1 MPERVPITLAYREV
15 EAKSVAF
22 MVCKR
27 NGVSSK
33 SESHWANPVPQD
45 TTIDRLDPHLVT
57 SAAGQVETLLGLTA
71 HTKYDEPGAN
81 GGMK

>member
-1 MPERVPITLAYREV
+1 
-15 EAKSVAF
+15 
-22 MVCKR
+22 
-27 NGVSSK
+27 VSSK

-45 TTIDRLDPHLVT
+45 TTIDCLDPHLVT
-57 SAAGQVETLLGLTA
+57 SVAGQVDTLLGLTA

>member
-1 MPERVPITLAYREV
+1 MTHAQLEL
-15 EAKSVAF
+15 EAESVAF
-22 MVCKR
+22 MVCRR

-45 TTIDRLDPHLVT
+45 TTIDCLDPHLVT
-57 SAAGQVETLLGLTA
+57 SVAGQVDTLLGLTA